1 MVMAAAHPGGGGD
14 SGGHAVA
21 VVAGLAVPLTEGHEE
36 DLVVHRDPKS
46 MANMNMDRNDMMG
59 TVSPW
64 PNSPLPQPHWKMA
77 TITP

>member
-1 MVMAAAHPGGGGD
+1 
-14 SGGHAVA
+14 
-21 VVAGLAVPLTEGHEE
+21 
-36 DLVVHRDPKS
+36 
-46 MANMNMDRNDMMG
+46 MANMNMDRNDTMG